1 MIRLVAFLGN
11 YGRTYENTR
20 HNAAWLFADS
30 LPFAHRLSWQHKF
43 RGAFCSLDASRLASW
58 ADEYHL
64 GTSNTQTASDAIYF
78 LKPET
83 YMNASGESIGEL
95 ANFYKLTADHILIVH
110 DELELP
116 PAALSLKWSGGLG
129 GHNGLRPI
137 KAALGT
143 PDFWRLR
150 IGIGRPG
157 GKKSSSADHPDIAG
171 YVLSPFS
178 QEEFTLLD
186 AALPQLEPL
195 FTALITERKEPQ
207 TLLSAWTKVLP
218 CTSV

>member
-43 RGAFCSLDASRLASW
+43 KGAFCSLDASRLASW

-64 GTSNTQTASDAIYF
+64 GSSNAQTASDAIYF

-95 ANFYKLTADHILIVH
+95 ANFYKLTADHILVVH

-116 PAALSLKWSGGLG
+116 PGTISLKKGGGLG
-129 GHNGLRPI
+129 GHNGL
-137 KAALGT
+137 
-143 PDFWRLR
+143 
-150 IGIGRPG
+150 
-157 GKKSSSADHPDIAG
+157 S
-171 YVLSPFS
+171 
-178 QEEFTLLD
+178 
-186 AALPQLEPL
+186 
-195 FTALITERKEPQ
+195 LIHI
-207 TLLSAWTKVLP
+207 
-218 CTSV
+218 

>member
-1 MIRLVAFLGN
+1 
-11 YGRTYENTR
+11 
-20 HNAAWLFADS
+20 
-30 LPFAHRLSWQHKF
+30 
-43 RGAFCSLDASRLASW
+43 
-58 ADEYHL
+58 
-64 GTSNTQTASDAIYF
+64 
-78 LKPET
+78 
-83 YMNASGESIGEL
+83 MNLSGESVGE
-95 ANFYKLTADHILIVH
+95 AAQFFKIPPAEILVVH

-129 GHNGLRPI
+129 GHNGLRSI
-137 KAALGT
+137 KAVLGT

-218 CTSV
+218 KAVDPRMSQKLVTF